1 MDHFMSL
8 SPVVLLIRDSDDIP
22 EYVDTFAGQTS
33 PIVYFSSYDG
43 RGYRSTEM
51 TPLMPN
57 GIYRQGKETDPTM
70 GQADDTTPWKEKTF
84 QLISPGQ
91 DGLYGTGGYYSPDD
105 TSGLSEEDA
114 DNLTQ
119 LHDRHIEIMSLLFP
133 DGQQKQRI
141 RMLNSIRQPENYL
154 QTTLREKQSP
164 AGFTMIELLVAIG
177 LIVLLAGIL
186 VQTLGKTLTSS
197 KEKATRVTL
206 QKINEI
212 LKQQQVEFNTAMQR
226 TPSRATQDPCLGSI
240 DVDANLAAILERK
253 RLFRQA
259 FPQRFEDLVG
269 PTGVAF
275 GGGNLGTIVSA
286 EIARATAEKVADNPS
301 FVFTTAHQDK
311 TESSELL
318 YILISKGSAFTTASA
333 DAAEFKPT
341 ELKDT
346 DGDGLMELVDAWGE
360 PLQFYR
366 WPTRLLRPNF
376 APGATAFDAETPGRF
391 AAPTHPHSAGGYI
404 LESSC

>member
-1 MDHFMSL
+1 
-8 SPVVLLIRDSDDIP
+8 
-22 EYVDTFAGQTS
+22 
-33 PIVYFSSYDG
+33 
-43 RGYRSTEM
+43 
-51 TPLMPN
+51 
-57 GIYRQGKETDPTM
+57 
-70 GQADDTTPWKEKTF
+70 
-84 QLISPGQ
+84 
-91 DGLYGTGGYYSPDD
+91 
-105 TSGLSEEDA
+105 
-114 DNLTQ
+114 
-119 LHDRHIEIMSLLFP
+119 
-133 DGQQKQRI
+133 
-141 RMLNSIRQPENYL
+141 MLNSIRQPENHM
-154 QTTLREKQSP
+154 QIELREKQSP

-259 FPQRFEDLVG
+259 FPQRFADLVG
-269 PTGVAF
+269 PGGAF
-275 GGGNLGTIVSA
+275 LGGGNLGTIVA
-286 EIARATAEKVADNPS
+286 TEIAKITAEKQAVDPTWIFFDDPGPPFRAGQHK
-301 FVFTTAHQDK
+301 VE

-318 YILISKGSAFTTASA
+318 YLLISKGSAFTTASA

-376 APGATAFDAETPGRF
+376 APGATAFDAETPADSQRPLIPNVQSTYWTLLANGNLDRATLARDPDDPTALIYRF
-391 AAPTHPHSAGGYI
+391 LQNQQNARTLMLGVESNTSDFCTFHTPETYTAMMVVSAGPDMELGLYAPTDVTNFGHLAQPIDKPSVAADGA
-404 LESSC
+404 LNDNLTNLKSEE